1 MLRIANLLGA
11 LSLVVADRMTDA
23 LTDACGQS
31 FTASAALSAM
41 VHFLDR
47 PSVDQLRQVLGL
59 TPSGTVRL
67 VDRLEASGFVT
78 RGPGVDG
85 RSTALELT
93 DQGRT
98 VAEAVSTARADL
110 LVDLVASLPADQQAG
125 FDQIAKALLV
135 SMKRGPGATR
145 WICRVCDTQACGR
158 EHGLCPFVPVRPT
171 D

>member
-1 MLRIANLLGA
+1 
-11 LSLVVADRMTDA
+11 MTDA

-41 VHFLDR
+41 LHFLER

-67 VDRLEASGFVT
+67 VDRLEDSGYVT

-85 RSTALELT
+85 RSTAVELS
-93 DQGRT
+93 DRGRLA
-98 VAEAVSTARADL
+98 AEAVSAARADL
-110 LVDLVASLPADQQAG
+110 LVDLVASLPSEQQAG

-158 EHGLCPFVPVRPT
+158 DDGLCPFVAGSPPDEPEDEPT
-171 D
+171 G